1 MSKNYEINFTQGKL
15 FPALWSFAI
24 PVILSGILQLLYN
37 AADIIVVGRFAG
49 EESLAAVGSTSSM
62 INLLVNLF
70 MGLALGANVLIS
82 RGYGSGNDKLLH
94 RAVHT
99 TILVAFCGGILFGT
113 IGFIFSRPI
122 LEWMGSPD
130 DVIEK
135 STLYVKIY
143 FAGLPALSLFNF
155 GNAILRAVGD
165 TRRPLFA
172 LMISGIINVIL
183 NLILVIVFHMDVAGV
198 AIATVTSEIFSAI
211 YVLLCLIR
219 TDRPYRLILKKLRI
233 YKAELSQ
240 LLQVGLPSGVQ
251 SSLFSLSNVL
261 IQSTINS
268 FGTLAIAGS
277 AAAGNI
283 EGFVYTAMN
292 SMQTTVLTASAQN
305 LSVKNFDRIRK
316 GMYSCLL
323 LVCLIGIP
331 LSALTILFA
340 KPLVSIYTDDLG
352 AIDYGIRRLYWVCL
366 PYCICGMMDVLSG
379 VLRGLAHS
387 FLPMVVSLL
396 GSCVFRIFWIF
407 CILDF
412 NRTWEMLFLAYPI
425 SWTITS
431 IAHYISIRIL
441 LPRLERRLS
450 SEDKKTKTIESV

>member
-15 FPALWSFAI
+15 LPALWSFAI

-233 YKAELSQ
+233 YKAELTQ

-268 FGTLAIAGS
+268 FGTLAIAVVPPQEIS
-277 AAAGNI
+277 
-283 EGFVYTAMN
+283 
-292 SMQTTVLTASAQN
+292 
-305 LSVKNFDRIRK
+305 R
-316 GMYSCLL
+316 
-323 LVCLIGIP
+323 
-331 LSALTILFA
+331 AL
-340 KPLVSIYTDDLG
+340 
-352 AIDYGIRRLYWVCL
+352 
-366 PYCICGMMDVLSG
+366 
-379 VLRGLAHS
+379 
-387 FLPMVVSLL
+387 
-396 GSCVFRIFWIF
+396 
-407 CILDF
+407 
-412 NRTWEMLFLAYPI
+412 
-425 SWTITS
+425 
-431 IAHYISIRIL
+431 SIRQ
-441 LPRLERRLS
+441 
-450 SEDKKTKTIESV
+450 